1 MMHANCSLCK
11 RPRWAIGD
19 TGVLVCTQCD
29 MGPLGIPRG
38 DELRK
43 PK

>member
-1 MMHANCSLCK
+1 MHGHNCSNCGQS
-11 RPRWAIGD
+11 RWVIGD
-19 TGVLVCTQCD
+19 TGILICTRCD

-43 PK
+43 P